1 MRACRSRYDGIDRRP
16 PDCDSRP
23 ILIRTVS
30 RGGNS
35 LSTPPPPQGKYSM
48 SVETGGGGG
57 GGRDGI
63 VDVSSLGQAR
73 RLYC

>member
-1 MRACRSRYDGIDRRP
+1 
-16 PDCDSRP
+16 
-23 ILIRTVS
+23 
-30 RGGNS
+30 
-35 LSTPPPPQGKYSM
+35 M
-48 SVETGGGGG
+48 SVETGGGGGG

>member
-1 MRACRSRYDGIDRRP
+1 
-16 PDCDSRP
+16 
-23 ILIRTVS
+23 
-30 RGGNS
+30 
-35 LSTPPPPQGKYSM
+35 M
-48 SVETGGGGG
+48 SVETGGGG

>member
-1 MRACRSRYDGIDRRP
+1 
-16 PDCDSRP
+16 
-23 ILIRTVS
+23 
-30 RGGNS
+30 
-35 LSTPPPPQGKYSM
+35 M